1 MVLKLINLVSCLPFL
16 ALFRKLD
23 AWLRS
28 LLQLPNVALILLI
41 EAFPHAPGS
50 PSHIVKHLAVALCR
64 SRALLR

>member
-23 AWLRS
+23 AWL
-28 LLQLPNVALILLI
+28 QLPNVALILLI
-41 EAFPHAPGS
+41 EALPHAPGS